1 MEPRA
6 AKFGLIGFGCSTITR
21 LAREGADWEAYG
33 WNQATV
39 LMVGRILLFPIEV
52 DGKLLPTRMKFRQP
66 NKGPEY
72 RVSRGEYYSVDGYCL
87 RDGVL
92 AAIGERD

>member
-1 MEPRA
+1 LP
-6 AKFGLIGFGCSTITR
+6 AK
-21 LAREGADWEAYG
+21 GADWEAYG

-52 DGKLLPTRMKFRQP
+52 DGKLLPTRMKFRHFGP

-72 RVSRGEYYSVDGYCL
+72 RVSRGEYYSVDGNWL